1 MRRIHVQNIS
11 VISIAVTIILSIA
24 CVAIFTQG
32 RVQFETLQQA
42 TETYISC
49 EKDAKQ
55 LQSGS
60 DYLTEQVR
68 MVVMAGDDQ
77 YIDNYFT
84 EADETQRREQ
94 ALEDLKG
101 RFSGTD
107 AFNSLQQAMNES
119 TELMQTE
126 YYAMR
131 LTCDA
136 NGKSDAAAKHPQLQA
151 VEVSDAD
158 NALTYAE
165 KVNKAQNLVSNSKY
179 QAAKNVISSQ
189 TDQCVTEIIDATR
202 TNQGQA
208 SAVFS
213 DIYRKLEICVA
224 AFAVLTLAMCVLIR
238 RTIVRPLM
246 DFSTSI
252 KSGTLFPVK
261 GAGELQILAETYN
274 RVYEENEATQMLIK
288 HRAEHD
294 ALTDLLNR
302 GSYDKLLNLYVGT
315 GADFALILV
324 DVDTFKSVNDT
335 FGHAEGDRIL
345 KRVATLLKTT
355 FRSIDHICRIGGD
368 EFAVIMVD
376 MTSDLRYTIEEK
388 TSAINEQLARPED
401 GMPKVSLS
409 VGVAFADRPN
419 PGESLFKDADQA
431 LYYTKEHGRN
441 GCTFYGDK
449 GTGAGA
455 DTQG

>member
-68 MVVMAGDDQ
+68 MVVMTGDDQ

-94 ALEDLKG
+94 ALGDLKG
-101 RFSGTD
+101 QFSGAD

-131 LTCDA
+131 LMCDA
-136 NGKSDAAAKHPQLQA
+136 NGKSDAVAKHPQLQA

-202 TNQGQA
+202 TNQG
-208 SAVFS
+208 
-213 DIYRKLEICVA
+213 
-224 AFAVLTLAMCVLIR
+224 
-238 RTIVRPLM
+238 
-246 DFSTSI
+246 
-252 KSGTLFPVK
+252 
-261 GAGELQILAETYN
+261 
-274 RVYEENEATQMLIK
+274 
-288 HRAEHD
+288 
-294 ALTDLLNR
+294 
-302 GSYDKLLNLYVGT
+302 
-315 GADFALILV
+315 
-324 DVDTFKSVNDT
+324 
-335 FGHAEGDRIL
+335 
-345 KRVATLLKTT
+345 
-355 FRSIDHICRIGGD
+355 
-368 EFAVIMVD
+368 
-376 MTSDLRYTIEEK
+376 
-388 TSAINEQLARPED
+388 
-401 GMPKVSLS
+401 
-409 VGVAFADRPN
+409 
-419 PGESLFKDADQA
+419 
-431 LYYTKEHGRN
+431 
-441 GCTFYGDK
+441 
-449 GTGAGA
+449 
-455 DTQG
+455 

>member
-1 MRRIHVQNIS
+1 
-11 VISIAVTIILSIA
+11 
-24 CVAIFTQG
+24 
-32 RVQFETLQQA
+32 
-42 TETYISC
+42 
-49 EKDAKQ
+49 
-55 LQSGS
+55 
-60 DYLTEQVR
+60 
-68 MVVMAGDDQ
+68 
-77 YIDNYFT
+77 
-84 EADETQRREQ
+84 
-94 ALEDLKG
+94 
-101 RFSGTD
+101 
-107 AFNSLQQAMNES
+107 
-119 TELMQTE
+119 
-126 YYAMR
+126 MR

-136 NGKSDAAAKHPQLQA
+136 NGKSDAVAKHPQLQA
-151 VEVSDAD
+151 VEISDAD

-252 KSGTLFPVK
+252 QSGMLFPVK
-261 GAGELQILAETYN
+261 GAGELQVLAETYN
-274 RVYEENEATQMLIK
+274 RAYEENEATQMLIT

-302 GSYDKLLNLYVGT
+302 GSYDKLLNLYVET

-324 DVDTFKSVNDT
+324 DVNTFKSVNDT

-355 FRSIDHICRIGGD
+355 FRNIDHICRIGGD

-449 GTGAGA
+449 RTGAGA